1 MRPIYGNAREEVAGI
16 VAIDMLTEGAQGEVD
31 GRVEDA
37 TAEEVKKCETKLWNL
52 GTVKN
57 FPLFSF

>member
-16 VAIDMLTEGAQGEVD
+16 VAIDMLTEGTQGEVD

-52 GTVKN
+52 GTV
-57 FPLFSF
+57 